1 MSVVVCRADGTGVV
15 LVAARIVV
23 CSFNVDEDA
32 LRCWVDG
39 AVAVPGGGFVSC
51 CSFELDEDAFD
62 SVTRVTLSI
71 KKLGQTLASSAA
83 SPASKISTNTVKRL
97 VEAALELCRD
107 AAPTSQAS
115 WRVQTSPNLITT
127 PTSYTSPPEV
137 HHTQHYFPTI
147 TFLNPSECQ
156 VIETLLMRDL
166 QTVPQSAVHEVPIKL

>member
-83 SPASKISTNTVKRL
+83 SPASKISSKTVNELSKLHWSCAEMQHQLHRL
-97 VEAALELCRD
+97 PGE
-107 AAPTSQAS
+107 
-115 WRVQTSPNLITT
+115 
-127 PTSYTSPPEV
+127 
-137 HHTQHYFPTI
+137 FK
-147 TFLNPSECQ
+147 
-156 VIETLLMRDL
+156 LLRI
-166 QTVPQSAVHEVPIKL
+166 S

>member
-83 SPASKISTNTVKRL
+83 SPASKISSNTVKRL
-97 VEAALELCRD
+97 VDAALELCRE
-107 AAPTSQAS
+107 AAPTSQACFK
-115 WRVQTSPNLITT
+115 VQTSESHNHTNIIHK
-127 PTSYTSPPEV
+127 PTRSPPHSTLFP
-137 HHTQHYFPTI
+137 HHYISQ
-147 TFLNPSECQ
+147 
-156 VIETLLMRDL
+156 
-166 QTVPQSAVHEVPIKL
+166 PIGMSGH